1 MFLSYLKFLYQ
12 SKNQYSVHSPFVYQ
26 FLTKG
31 LYPKIN
37 KTNFKPFLELRKQLL
52 KNNKKIISQLVKK
65 ENIRPKKAKILFKI
79 IQYLQPIT
87 ILELGTC
94 IGIATAAMQLASKT
108 AKITTVESY
117 KNMGKIAQENFD
129 LLNFKNI
136 KLYHSAFDK
145 FSNNL
150 SENTFFDAIYI
161 NEKRT
166 CSTTLDYFTVLI
178 NHISNDSFMIL
189 EDIHCNQDTE
199 NTWNEIKNHKKVTVS
214 IDLFYF
220 GLVFFRKEQEK
231 QHFVLR
237 S

>member
-1 MFLSYLKFLYQ
+1 MFLSYLKFLYY

-31 LYPKIN
+31 LYPKFN
-37 KTNFKPFLELRKQLL
+37 QTNFKPFLELRKQLL
-52 KNNKKIISQLVKK
+52 KNSKITISQFTKTAS
-65 ENIRPKKAKILFKI
+65 ISPKKAKILFKI
-79 IQYLQPIT
+79 IQYFQPKT

-94 IGIATAAMQLASKT
+94 MGLGTTAMQLASKT

-129 LLNFKNI
+129 SQNFKNI
-136 KLYHSAFDK
+136 KIYHSACDK
-145 FSNNL
+145 FLKNQI
-150 SENTFFDAIYI
+150 ENTIFDVIYI
-161 NEKRT
+161 NRNRINP
-166 CSTTLDYFTVLI
+166 TTLDYFTVLI

-189 EDIHCNQDTE
+189 EDIHCSQDQKK
-199 NTWNEIKNHKKVTVS
+199 TWIEIKNHEKVTVS

-220 GLVFFRKEQEK
+220 GLIFFRKEQKK
-231 QHFVLR
+231 QHFILR